1 MSERITQEDMLE
13 HCLNAI
19 RKHPYDRVGLEHFI
33 FMRLLE
39 DCPSSKFEELMD
51 LYQWTIKD

>member
-1 MSERITQEDMLE
+1 MPERISKEDMLE

-19 RKHPYDRVGLEHFI
+19 RKHPYDRIGLEHFI
-33 FMRLLE
+33 FMKLLE

-51 LYQWTIKD
+51 L

>member
-1 MSERITQEDMLE
+1 MLD

-19 RKHPYDRVGLEHFI
+19 RKHPYDRIGLEHFI
-33 FMRLLE
+33 FMKLLE
-39 DCPSSKFEELMD
+39 DCPHSKFEELVD

>member
-13 HCLNAI
+13 HCLNEI

-51 LYQWTIKD
+51 LYQWTIED